1 MQYKVNKKENGIYE
15 VEVSVDSK
23 EWESTLNSA
32 YEKNKGKYTIPGFR
46 KGHAPRNVIEKN
58 YGKGAF
64 LNEALDDVY
73 YKAYTQVLK
82 EHEDIKPI
90 DAPKLDIKSIDDKG
104 LTIVLTITCL
114 AEFTLAKYKGLT
126 FTKQE
131 ANVSDKQVKEE
142 IDKELLR
149 GSRLVET
156 NKPAKND
163 DIVTLDFNGFID
175 GKAFDGGSAENY
187 QLKLGSHSFID
198 TFEDQLIG
206 LSIGDKKDVLVTF
219 PADYHQKDLANKP
232 ATFKVEIKNVRERI
246 MPKLDEEFVSN
257 STEFETVEAYK
268 EGVKARL
275 LKKAEEDAEIEVEN
289 DMLDSII
296 DDTVVTVPDVLV
308 DEEVNRQ
315 LNGMSAQMKYQGI
328 TLEDYCNYIGKTMD
342 QLKEEIKQHATRNVK
357 GRIVLEKLIQTENLD
372 ITQKDIDK
380 KIEELA
386 KNANQ
391 KVEDFKKQVNND
403 TINRL
408 ANEMLMKKIVDF
420 LLANNT
426 VVTGAK
432 KEAIAKTTKAS
443 TKPAT
448 KTTATKTATKSTATK
463 STTAKTT
470 KTTAKK

>member
-15 VEVSVDSK
+15 VEVSVDAK

-73 YKAYTQVLK
+73 YKSYTKVLQ

-90 DAPKLDIKSIDDKG
+90 DAPKLDIKSLDEKG
-104 LTIVLTITCL
+104 VTIVLTITCL

-126 FTKQE
+126 FTKQVAKVTE
-131 ANVSDKQVKEE
+131 KEVKEE
-142 IDKELLR
+142 IDKELMR

-206 LSIGDKKDVLVTF
+206 LSVGDAKDVNVTF

-232 ATFKVEIKNVRERI
+232 ATFKVTIKNVRERI

-257 STEFETVEAYK
+257 STEYETVEAYK

-275 LKKAEEDAEIEVEN
+275 LKKAEDDAEIEVEN
-289 DMLDSII
+289 DMLDSVI
-296 DDTVVTVPDVLV
+296 DDTVVTVPDVMV
-308 DEEVNRQ
+308 EEEVNRQ
-315 LNGMSAQMKYQGI
+315 LNGMSTQMKYQGI

-408 ANEMLMKKIVDF
+408 ANEMLMKNIVDF

-432 KEAIAKTTKAS
+432 KE
-443 TKPAT
+443 
-448 KTTATKTATKSTATK
+448 TATKTAEE
-463 STTAKTT
+463 KTT
-470 KTTAKK
+470 KTTTNSTSKSTTTKASASKPKTTAKK